1 MKKSYSYI
9 KTLLMAV
16 VLLAAT
22 ACEYDISDPNIVPY
36 IITED
41 NKAIFT
47 PINPETGSAYTSGE
61 LAELDYNPKEENT
74 YLEDQTIGFDFVL
87 RLEPV
92 KLEILESNQTTLIK
106 EYTEFQK
113 DGATYKLL
121 INTTLAEL
129 GIGEGKSKKMLFKFY
144 YQNPNGGPFIEGMFY
159 TVRFKSPPPK
169 LPTGFELIRKQ
180 GENKHILVNN
190 PEVALTVF
198 EANRYGHSY
207 DGNAAN
213 YTTVEGDPDLNFRGT
228 SDFSVSFWVRTSSSV
243 SDPAM
248 MGDQDWNSSN
258 NTGFTIAFTGDA
270 WRVAISDGNG
280 NKADASTDGMP
291 FNDGDWHLLAVTFD
305 RDGNMSM
312 YQDGVEVA
320 SDDMSAVGSILND
333 YFIHIGQDGTGT
345 YGVPFV
351 GDIAESKIY
360 DYVLTPAEVAE
371 ISKDP
376 STGATVEM
384 AAGLKKLIQVEKT
397 GDIAMENFG
406 NGLKGYQFNGTNQ
419 YATLADDDLGFRYEG
434 DFSISFWV
442 NTTSADSD
450 PVMIGDQDWDSSG
463 NTGLSIA
470 FRGDNWRVA
479 VSDGGGNKADWSTSG
494 DGIPF
499 NGGNWHMLTVTFD
512 RDGNM
517 TMYQDAVAV
526 GGADMSAVGSINSG
540 NPLRMAQDGPATYG
554 QFFEGKMANV
564 VIYDYVLTPENITD
578 LFNN

>member
-1 MKKSYSYI
+1 
-9 KTLLMAV
+9 MAV
-16 VLLAAT
+16 VLMMTA
-22 ACEYDISDPNIVPY
+22 ACEYDITDPNIVPY

-47 PINPETGSAYTSGE
+47 PINPETGSAYTSEE
-61 LAELDYNPKEENT
+61 LVELEYNPNEENT
-74 YLEDQTIGFDFVL
+74 YLEDQTIRFDFVL

-106 EYTEFQK
+106 EFTEFQK
-113 DGATYKLL
+113 EGDTYKLL
-121 INTTLAEL
+121 LNTTLAEL

-144 YQNPNGGPFIEGMFY
+144 YRNPNGGPFIEGMFY

-180 GENKHILVNN
+180 GENKHILASN
-190 PEVALTVF
+190 PEAALTVF

-228 SDFSVSFWVRTSSSV
+228 SDFSVSFWVRTLSSV

-248 MGDQDWNSSN
+248 MGDQDWGSSN

-280 NKADASTDGMP
+280 NKADASTDGVP

-312 YQDGVEVA
+312 YQDGIEVA

-376 STGATVEM
+376 STGVTAEI

-442 NTTSADSD
+442 NTTSTDSD

-499 NGGNWHMLTVTFD
+499 NDGNWHMLTVTFD

-517 TMYQDAVAV
+517 TMYQNAVAV